1 MTRSPGY
8 RRRGSLVRS
17 AARVIA
23 LSLVAIA
30 AVGAQV
36 PVRDTV
42 AEARQLHDAGSLKA
56 VEELLRPYLEN
67 HPDNG
72 DAARILAQTLYWL
85 KRPSEAR
92 TMYEA
97 ALVRHPEDITLRLD
111 YGRMLVETSDRTR
124 ARELL
129 APLRGSAESRGRAE
143 LLLGTLAYW
152 NGDYTA
158 AARLFRE
165 ALRADS
171 SQRDAR
177 RQLGEI
183 LMVTAPRIQAAA
195 DLRHDDQTLD
205 RISGDV
211 HASWNATP
219 LLRFTTRVRQMQF
232 HLGDTVTRGLTA
244 AEVGLSHF
252 APAARL
258 ETEVAGGWLQRLG
271 GTSSDWTGRVGLGLR
286 FPQHVTLRVR
296 AEREPYLY
304 TLASVSTPV
313 MTQTIGTTL
322 DLDSHG
328 WLGQIAAN
336 SERYPDANAVSTAF
350 VWLLAPLVNTPEGQ
364 LQIGYSA
371 AAQNADDG
379 RYVLANPTQPYQPGD
394 PRFNTLGVYAPYYTP
409 NNLLAQSVL
418 GAFAVHPGGGVEVH
432 ASGAL
437 GIRATDDAPQY
448 KVVTRGAPPSPTV
461 ELSYHRRVSA
471 LWNVRGS
478 LGAPLSEGWRLDISG
493 ESGRTAFY
501 TYTTASV
508 QLTYTFVAA
517 ARRRAERY

>member
-1 MTRSPGY
+1 
-8 RRRGSLVRS
+8 
-17 AARVIA
+17 
-23 LSLVAIA
+23 
-30 AVGAQV
+30 
-36 PVRDTV
+36 
-42 AEARQLHDAGSLKA
+42 
-56 VEELLRPYLEN
+56 
-67 HPDNG
+67 
-72 DAARILAQTLYWL
+72 
-85 KRPSEAR
+85 
-92 TMYEA
+92 
-97 ALVRHPEDITLRLD
+97 
-111 YGRMLVETSDRTR
+111 
-124 ARELL
+124 
-129 APLRGSAESRGRAE
+129 
-143 LLLGTLAYW
+143 
-152 NGDYTA
+152 
-158 AARLFRE
+158 
-165 ALRADS
+165 
-171 SQRDAR
+171 
-177 RQLGEI
+177 
-183 LMVTAPRIQAAA
+183 
-195 DLRHDDQTLD
+195 
-205 RISGDV
+205 
-211 HASWNATP
+211 
-219 LLRFTTRVRQMQF
+219 
-232 HLGDTVTRGLTA
+232 
-244 AEVGLSHF
+244 
-252 APAARL
+252 
-258 ETEVAGGWLQRLG
+258 LG
-271 GTSSDWTGRVGLGLR
+271 GTSSDWTGRVVLGLR

-371 AAQNADDG
+371 AAQNADEG

-478 LGAPLSEGWRLDISG
+478 LEAPLSEGWRLDISG